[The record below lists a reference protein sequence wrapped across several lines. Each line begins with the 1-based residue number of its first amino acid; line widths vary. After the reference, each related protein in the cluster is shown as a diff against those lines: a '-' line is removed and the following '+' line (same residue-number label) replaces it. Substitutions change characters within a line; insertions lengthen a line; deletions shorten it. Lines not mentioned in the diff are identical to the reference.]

1 MLIHRFFIFSLLTG
15 CCVTAYGTQYKP
27 PDSLKKFDYNSLS
40 DKIENS
46 KNNKDLQKL
55 YLQAFLDRA
64 KSEKNIEEIINGYKN
79 YMYYSDDKPSVIYA
93 DSMVDA
99 SLKSKDNSL
108 IGSAYLTKGIVHYSL
123 KEHKQALDHY
133 LIDNE
138 YISKTN
144 DNYLKYK
151 TKYNLAHIKYY
162 LGIYDEAIV
171 LFEAC
176 IDYFKANNPRGYL
189 NTLHSL
195 ALCHNRIGNFGY
207 SSELNALG
215 VAEGKRLS
223 DGSMEHYFIHLE
235 GINHYFRDNYALAIE
250 KINHSLQ
257 AIREN
262 NDFANETVGYF
273 YIGKSYLGLKQT
285 EKAMVY
291 FKKVEQVFDEKNYIR
306 PDLRESFELLIK
318 HYDAKGNLNL
328 KLHYIQKLIKA
339 DSILST
345 NYKYLSEKIHK
356 EYDTKELLKKKAEI
370 RKQLEQRKKR
380 DNLMISGIVFL
391 IMLLL
396 FVCYRYIRNK
406 KLYKQRFEEL
416 MNRNQEELSLVL
428 ERKQAGKTD
437 LDINPDAAE
446 QLLKQLEKFEKN
458 KKYLESDLTLVKLA
472 ASFNSNTK
480 YLSKIIFYYRG
491 KKFAEYINDL
501 KIDHIIEVLKND
513 RRIRNYTNKGLAE
526 EVGFSSTQRFTNAF
540 VSRTGISPTYFIE
553 ELRKAEND

>member
-1 MLIHRFFIFSLLTG
+1 MFIHRFFIFSLLTG
-15 CCVTAYGTQYKP
+15 YCVTAYGTQYKP
-27 PDSLKKFDYNSLS
+27 PDSLKKYDYNSLS

-46 KNNKDLQKL
+46 KDNKDLQKL
-55 YLQAFLDRA
+55 YLQAFLDRS
-64 KSEKNIEEIINGYKN
+64 KSENNIEEIINGYKN
-79 YMYYSDDKPSVIYA
+79 YMYYGDDKPSVIYA
-93 DSMVDA
+93 DSMVYA
-99 SLKSKDNSL
+99 SLKSKDNLL
-108 IGSAYLTKGIVHYSL
+108 IGSAYLSKGIVYYSL
-123 KEHKQALDHY
+123 KEHKKALDHY
-133 LIDNE
+133 LIANE
-138 YISKTN
+138 YISKTK

-171 LFEAC
+171 LFEEC
-176 IDYFKANNPRGYL
+176 IEYFKVNNTRGYL

-195 ALCHNRIGNFGY
+195 ALCHNKTGNFGY
-207 SSELNALG
+207 SSDLNELG
-215 VAEGKRLS
+215 IAEGKRLS
-223 DGSMEHYFIHLE
+223 DVSMEHYFIHLE
-235 GINHYFRDNYALAIE
+235 GINQYFRDNYHLAIE
-250 KINHSLQ
+250 KINHSLS

-273 YIGKSYLGLKQT
+273 YIGKSHLGLNQ
-285 EKAMVY
+285 EKKAIVY
-291 FKKVEQVFDEKNYIR
+291 FKKVERTFDDKNYIR
-306 PDLRESFELLIK
+306 PDLRENFEFLIK
-318 HYDAKGNLNL
+318 YYEVKENLNL

-339 DSILST
+339 DSILNT

-356 EYDTKELLKKKAEI
+356 EYDTKELLKKKGEI

-380 DNLMISGIVFL
+380 DNLMISGIIFL

-416 MNRNQEELSLVL
+416 MNGNQEESSLVS

-480 YLSKIIFYYRG
+480 YLSKVIFYYRG
-491 KKFAEYINDL
+491 KKFTEYINDL
-501 KIDHIIEVLKND
+501 KIDHIVEVLKTD

-526 EVGFSSTQRFTNAF
+526 EAGFSSTQRFTNAF
-540 VSRTGISPTYFIE
+540 VSRTGIPPTYFIE

>member
-1 MLIHRFFIFSLLTG
+1 MLIFRFVIFSFLMMYSVFAFG
-15 CCVTAYGTQYKP
+15 GHNDP
-27 PDSLKKFDYNSLS
+27 FDSLKQYDYNRLF

-46 KNNKDLQKL
+46 IRNKELQQY
-55 YLQAFLDRA
+55 YLKAFLQRA
-64 KSEKNIEEIINGYKN
+64 KSENNIEEIINGYKN
-79 YMYYSDDKPSVIYA
+79 YLYYSDEHIAVVYA

-108 IGSAYLTKGIVHYSL
+108 IGSAYLTKGIVHYSQ
-123 KEHKQALDHY
+123 KEYKQALDHY
-133 LIDNE
+133 LIAHD
-138 YISKTN
+138 YIAKTN

-151 TKYNLAHIKYY
+151 TKYNLAHVKYY

-176 IDYFKANNPRGYL
+176 IDYFRRNNSRGYL

-195 ALCHNRIGNFGY
+195 ALCYNRIGNYGY
-207 SSELNALG
+207 SSDLNKLG
-215 VAEGKRLS
+215 LAEGKRLS
-223 DGSMEHYFIHLE
+223 DASMEHYFIHLE
-235 GINHYFRDNYALAIE
+235 GMNHYFRDNYALAIE
-250 KINHSLQ
+250 KINHSLLK
-257 AIREN
+257 IRGN
-262 NDFANETVGYF
+262 NDFANEAVGYF
-273 YIGKSYLGLKQT
+273 YTGKSYLGLKQT

-318 HYDAKGNLNL
+318 HYEAKGNLNL

-370 RKQLEQRKKR
+370 RKQLEQRNKR
-380 DNLMISGIVFL
+380 DNLMISGIIFL

-458 KKYLESDLTLVKLA
+458 KKYLEKDWTLVKLA
-472 ASFNSNTK
+472 AAFNSNTK
-480 YLSKIIFYYRG
+480 YLSKIIFYYRD

-526 EVGFSSTQRFTNAF
+526 EAGFSSTQRFTNAF
-540 VSRTGISPTYFIE
+540 ISRTGISPTYFIE

>member
-27 PDSLKKFDYNSLS
+27 PDSLKKYDYNSLS

-133 LIDNE
+133 LIANE

-250 KINHSLQ
+250 KINHSLSK
-257 AIREN
+257 IRDN

-318 HYDAKGNLNL
+318 HYEAKGNLNL

-380 DNLMISGIVFL
+380 DNLMISGIILL

-416 MNRNQEELSLVL
+416 MNRNQEKSSLVL

-446 QLLKQLEKFEKN
+446 QLLKQLDKFEKN
-458 KKYLESDLTLVKLA
+458 KKYLEKDWTLVKLA
-472 ASFNSNTK
+472 ATFNSNTK

-491 KKFAEYINDL
+491 KKFVEYINDL
-501 KIDHIIEVLKND
+501 KVDHIIEVLKND

>member
-1 MLIHRFFIFSLLTG
+1 MLILRFVLFSFLMMS
-15 CCVTAYGTQYKP
+15 CVFAFGGHYEP
-27 PDSLKKFDYNSLS
+27 LDSLKQHDYNRLF

-46 KNNKDLQKL
+46 ISKKELQQY
-55 YLQAFLDRA
+55 YLKAFLQRA
-64 KSEKNIEEIINGYKN
+64 KSENNIEEIINGYKN
-79 YMYYSDDKPSVIYA
+79 YLYYSDEHIAVVYA

-108 IGSAYLTKGIVHYSL
+108 IGSAYLTKGIVHYSQ
-123 KEHKQALDHY
+123 KEYKQALDHY
-133 LIDNE
+133 LIAHD
-138 YISKTN
+138 YIAKTN

-151 TKYNLAHIKYY
+151 TKYNLAHVKYY

-176 IDYFKANNPRGYL
+176 IDYFRRNNSRGYL

-195 ALCHNRIGNFGY
+195 ALCYNRIGNYGY
-207 SSELNALG
+207 SSDLNKLG
-215 VAEGKRLS
+215 LAEGKRLS
-223 DGSMEHYFIHLE
+223 DASMEHYFIHLE
-235 GINHYFRDNYALAIE
+235 GMNHYFRDNYALAIE
-250 KINHSLQ
+250 KINHSLLK
-257 AIREN
+257 IRGN
-262 NDFANETVGYF
+262 NDFANEAVGYF
-273 YIGKSYLGLKQT
+273 YTGKSYLGLKQT

-318 HYDAKGNLNL
+318 HYEAKGNLNL

-380 DNLMISGIVFL
+380 DNLMISGIIFL

-458 KKYLESDLTLVKLA
+458 KKYLEKDWTLVKLA
-472 ASFNSNTK
+472 AAFNSNTK
-480 YLSKIIFYYRG
+480 YLSKIIFYYRD

-526 EVGFSSTQRFTNAF
+526 EAGFSSTQRFTNAF
-540 VSRTGISPTYFIE
+540 ISRTGISPTYFIE

>member
-1 MLIHRFFIFSLLTG
+1 MFIHRFFIFSLLTG
-15 CCVTAYGTQYKP
+15 YCVSAYGTQYKP
-27 PDSLKKFDYNSLS
+27 PDSLKKYDYNSLS

-46 KNNKDLQKL
+46 KDNKDLQKL
-55 YLQAFLDRA
+55 YLRAFLGRA
-64 KSEKNIEEIINGYKN
+64 KSEKNIEKIINGYKN
-79 YMYYSDDKPSVIYA
+79 YMYYSDEHIAVVYA

-108 IGSAYLTKGIVHYSL
+108 IGSAYLTKGIVHYSQ
-123 KEHKQALDHY
+123 KEYKQALDHY
-133 LIDNE
+133 LIAHD
-138 YISKTN
+138 YIAKTN

-151 TKYNLAHIKYY
+151 TKYNLAHVKYY

-176 IDYFKANNPRGYL
+176 IDYFRRNNSRGYL

-195 ALCHNRIGNFGY
+195 ALCYNRIGNYGY
-207 SSELNALG
+207 SSDLNKLG
-215 VAEGKRLS
+215 LAEGKRLS
-223 DGSMEHYFIHLE
+223 DASMEHYFIHLE
-235 GINHYFRDNYALAIE
+235 GMNHYFRDNYALAIE
-250 KINHSLQ
+250 KINHSLLK
-257 AIREN
+257 IRGN
-262 NDFANETVGYF
+262 NDFANEAVGYF
-273 YIGKSYLGLKQT
+273 YTGKSYLGLKQT

-318 HYDAKGNLNL
+318 HYEAKGNLNL

-380 DNLMISGIVFL
+380 DNLMISGIIFL

-416 MNRNQEELSLVL
+416 MNRNQEELSLVS

-458 KKYLESDLTLVKLA
+458 KKYLEKDWTLVKLA
-472 ASFNSNTK
+472 ATFNSNTK
-480 YLSKIIFYYRG
+480 YLSKVIFYYRG

-501 KIDHIIEVLKND
+501 KVDHIIEVLKND